1 MAVTGLTRAG
11 RAATGGSAAEQTVQQ
26 AVHVESIAWTGD
38 GLTVLDQ
45 RRVPDETVYLELT
58 TIDGVIEAIASLAVR
73 GANVLGTAGAF
84 GFVLGVRAGLDP
96 GEAAQRVI
104 DARPTAVNLRV
115 AVELALDA
123 HSRGEDP
130 LEVALGLLAEDRAA
144 TATIGELGRE
154 ELAGAHRLLTH
165 CNTGALATTGRGTAL
180 GVVYAKAEAG
190 EPVQVYATETRPL
203 RQGAR
208 LTVWELQA
216 AGIPVTLL
224 VDAAAPA
231 LLAAGQVD
239 AVIVGA
245 DRIAANGDTAN
256 KIGTLSLAIAAKHAG
271 VPFYVAATWN
281 AIDTGTPDGAAIPI
295 EQRAAA
301 EVIGTGAGAPAADTV
316 VWNPAF
322 DVTPASLI
330 TGIVTER
337 GVLHAP
343 FAPAIAELDR

>member
-1 MAVTGLTRAG
+1 MAVSGPTPAGSGATRSG
-11 RAATGGSAAEQTVQQ
+11 VT
-26 AVHVESIAWTGD
+26 AVRVGTVESIAWTGD

-45 RRVPDETVYLELT
+45 RRVPDETAYLELR
-58 TIDGVIEAIASLAVR
+58 TIDDVIDAIATLAVR

-96 GEAAQRVI
+96 EEAAGRVI
-104 DARPTAVNLRV
+104 AARPTAVNLRV
-115 AVELALDA
+115 AVQLALSA
-123 HSRGEDP
+123 LRRGEDP
-130 LEVALGLLAEDRAA
+130 LDLALGLLAEDRDAC
-144 TATIGELGRE
+144 ATIGALGRQ
-154 ELAGAHRLLTH
+154 ELAGATRLMTH

-180 GVVYAKAEAG
+180 GIVYAKAEAG
-190 EPVQVYATETRPL
+190 EPVQVLATETRPL

-208 LTVWELQA
+208 LTVWELQE

-224 VDAAAPA
+224 VDSAAAAA
-231 LLAAGQVD
+231 LTSGKVD
-239 AVIVGA
+239 AVVVGA

-281 AIDTGTPDGAAIPI
+281 AIDSSTPDGDAIPI
-295 EQRAAA
+295 EQRDAA
-301 EVIGTGAGAPAADTV
+301 EVLGTGAGAPAESTD

-343 FAPAIAELDR
+343 FGPAIAERER

>member
-1 MAVTGLTRAG
+1 MAVSGPTRAG
-11 RAATGGSAAEQTVQQ
+11 SSAARSDGE
-26 AVHVESIAWTGD
+26 AVHVGTVESIAWTGD

-45 RRVPDETVYLELT
+45 RLVPDETAYLELT
-58 TIDGVIEAIASLAVR
+58 TMDDVIASIASLAVR

-84 GFVLGVRAGLDP
+84 GYVLGVRSGLDP
-96 GEAAQRVI
+96 AEAARRVI
-104 DARPTAVNLRV
+104 GARPTAVNLRV
-115 AVELALDA
+115 AVELAHDA
-123 HSRGEDP
+123 ALRGEDP
-130 LEVALGLLAEDRAA
+130 LDVALGLLAEDRAA
-144 TATIGELGRE
+144 TATIGELGRA
-154 ELAGAHRLLTH
+154 ELAGADRLLTH

-180 GVVYAKAEAG
+180 GIVYAKAEAG
-190 EPVQVYATETRPL
+190 DPVQVYATETRPL

-208 LTVWELQA
+208 LTVWELQE

-224 VDAAAPA
+224 VDSAAAA
-231 LLAAGQVD
+231 LLVAGKVD
-239 AVIVGA
+239 AVVVGA

-256 KIGTLSLAIAAKHAG
+256 KIGTLSLAIAAKQAG

-281 AIDTGTPDGAAIPI
+281 AIDVRTPDGDAIPI

-301 EVIGTGAGAPAADTV
+301 EVIGTGAGAPAANTS

-343 FAPAIAELDR
+343 FGPSIAELGR